1 MKLALLIA
9 LSADKRSGHPLTPEM
24 EPFDQALAKFKV
36 MVEKG
41 VGAAPTVEL
50 WSGGRVVKS
59 ARFKVVEQ
67 SAEAAAAAEAAEAAF
82 AAEAHAAFLAAAAEV
97 AAVAE
102 VAEVAAAEKAGR
114 SKTK

>member
-24 EPFDQALAKFKV
+24 EPFDQALAKFKA

-67 SAEAAAAAEAAEAAF
+67 SAEAAAAAEAA
-82 AAEAHAAFLAAAAEV
+82 
-97 AAVAE
+97 AE

>member
-1 MKLALLIA
+1 M
-9 LSADKRSGHPLTPEM
+9 TPEM
-24 EPFDQALAKFKV
+24 EPFDQALAKFKA

-67 SAEAAAAAEAAEAAF
+67 SAESTVEETAE
-82 AAEAHAAFLAAAAEV
+82 EV
-97 AAVAE
+97 PVEQPVEQPKLVADE
-102 VAEVAAAEKAGR
+102 LPVVEEEP
-114 SKTK
+114 TKPKKPSANK

>member
-24 EPFDQALAKFKV
+24 EPFDQALAKFKG

-59 ARFKVVEQ
+59 ARFKVLEQ
-67 SAEAAAAAEAAEAAF
+67 SAESTVEETAE
-82 AAEAHAAFLAAAAEV
+82 EV
-97 AAVAE
+97 PVERPELVADE
-102 VAEVAAAEKAGR
+102 LPVVEEEP
-114 SKTK
+114 TKPKKPSANK